1 MFTFTT
7 CFTNFN
13 KEQNHSGTGTSCSQP
28 LQQKQ
33 ASSMKKMQPWG
44 HVQGK
49 LSKDS
54 LTSLE
59 LTDKQK
65 CFFIFILNGVDNFF
79 GLY

>member
-1 MFTFTT
+1 
-7 CFTNFN
+7 
-13 KEQNHSGTGTSCSQP
+13 
-28 LQQKQ
+28 
-33 ASSMKKMQPWG
+33 MKKMQPWG

-79 GLY
+79 WPLLTRKKWLKYRLSCLQGQNLVFFA